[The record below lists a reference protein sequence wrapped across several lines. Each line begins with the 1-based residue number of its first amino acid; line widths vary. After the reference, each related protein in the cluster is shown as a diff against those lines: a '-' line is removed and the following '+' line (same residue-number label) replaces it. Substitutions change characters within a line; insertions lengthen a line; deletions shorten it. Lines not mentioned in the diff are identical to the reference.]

1 MLKLVEWY
9 EDGRGIEE
17 EIIGEFETEEELKEY
32 LKKEGLS
39 LYCEEEEEGRGVRE
53 EGYELLWYE
62 F

>member
-9 EDGRGIEE
+9 EDGCGIEE
-17 EIIGEFETEEELKEY
+17 EIIGEFKTEEELKEY

-39 LYCEEEEEGRGVRE
+39 LYCEEEEGRGVRE
-53 EGYELLWYE
+53 EEYELLWYE